1 MPIDPQNRLTGENVQ
16 PVQPE
21 RPSGLVPEDV
31 AEPDQKLRPAETD
44 WLSMTTADPA
54 FFLKDSNPE

>member
-1 MPIDPQNRLTGENVQ
+1 MPKDPRVRLADEGTQ

-21 RPSGLVPEDV
+21 GPSGLVPEDV
-31 AEPDQKLRPAETD
+31 AGPDQKRNTSDTD

>member
-1 MPIDPQNRLTGENVQ
+1 MVRDPKDRLTDDGA
-16 PVQPE
+16 QPE

-31 AEPDQKLRPAETD
+31 AEPGAKKNASDAD

-54 FFLKDSNPE
+54 FFLKDSGSE

>member
-1 MPIDPQNRLTGENVQ
+1 MPSDPQKRLTGEGVQ
-16 PVQPE
+16 PAQPE

-31 AEPDQKLRPAETD
+31 GEPDQKRNTADAD